1 LNKYI
6 LTILALFT
14 FCNLGVAQWITQYPY
29 TAGVGLRDIE
39 FINSNTGWVCGDGII
54 LKTTN
59 KGVNWIAQNHPASGK
74 YLYSI
79 HPIDSNIVYCAGWF
93 ETLLKSTN
101 GGIDWIA
108 IKNGPVGQGCSYE
121 GIFFINANTGW
132 FAGTG
137 NYIYKTTNGGL
148 IFDSVFVLGDFK
160 DIHFKDANTG
170 LIVGSGGSVYKT
182 TNSGNSW
189 YKIYLQ
195 PNNYGDFRKIS
206 VINNQFCFT
215 VEDAKRV
222 YRSTNY
228 GDTWDS
234 IGYVTDANHPY
245 SCRFSSLQTGW
256 VVGTYG
262 EIFKSIN
269 GGATWNFQ
277 YVNTSNIGWLRSLWF
292 QNDST
297 GWVVGGNTKLLF
309 TSTGG
314 ATFIS
319 NQGVGISDD
328 YKLYQNYPN
337 PFNNTTN
344 IMIEIKEKNFY
355 KLEIYDVMGKKVD
368 NLFEGIKT
376 PGTYQ
381 INYDAYKL
389 SSGVYFYKLE
399 SNDFI
404 NIKKMIVIK

>member
-1 LNKYI
+1 M
-6 LTILALFT
+6 
-14 FCNLGVAQWITQYPY
+14 
-29 TAGVGLRDIE
+29 
-39 FINSNTGWVCGDGII
+39 
-54 LKTTN
+54 
-59 KGVNWIAQNHPASGK
+59 
-74 YLYSI
+74 
-79 HPIDSNIVYCAGWF
+79 
-93 ETLLKSTN
+93 
-101 GGIDWIA
+101 
-108 IKNGPVGQGCSYE
+108 
-121 GIFFINANTGW
+121 NANTGW
-132 FAGTG
+132 IAGTG
-137 NYIYKTTNGGL
+137 NNIYKTTNGGL

-160 DIHFKDANTG
+160 DVHFKDANTG

-314 ATFIS
+314 ATFVN
-319 NQGVGISDD
+319 NQGAEIADN

-337 PFNNTTN
+337 PFNSQT
-344 IMIEIKEKNFY
+344 IIEYEIILSAFVDITVFDISGRKVKTLLNDKIISGKHFVNF
-355 KLEIYDVMGKKVD
+355 KAQG
-368 NLFEGIKT
+368 
-376 PGTYQ
+376 
-381 INYDAYKL
+381 L
-389 SSGVYFYKLE
+389 SSGIYLVKMTI
-399 SNDFI
+399 NDKI
-404 NIKKMIVIK
+404 QKVIKIMLVK